1 MKKKISIL
9 TAAVLAAAIFAGCGS
24 KDSRAS
30 KGKQETNES
39 GDVILHAATQ
49 TDYPPFCFVDENDKL
64 TGFDAELLRL
74 ISDRLDGYTIEVKGG
89 EWESMFVSL
98 DSNKLDLVA
107 DEVAITAER
116 EENYYFSEPYI
127 EIQSVIAVA
136 EDNND
141 INSIDDLVGKHVL
154 CAVDSYAALLESY
167 NEQHDDK
174 IILDYVDDI
183 GTNERIIEVANGKYD
198 AIVND
203 PITMSELIST
213 NNIQAKIVGEPLAT
227 EPAAI
232 VFAKTK
238 DGEKLKELI
247 DPVIRELKEDGTLP
261 KLSTEWTGG
270 DYIPD

>member
-1 MKKKISIL
+1 MKKKVSIVI
-9 TAAVLAAAIFAGCGS
+9 AAVLAASLFAGCGS
-24 KDSRAS
+24 KKESSDSI
-30 KGKQETNES
+30 GKTEGKN
-39 GDVILHAATQ
+39 GDIVLHAATQ
-49 TDYPPFCFVDENDKL
+49 TDYPPFCFVDENEKL

-74 ISDRLDGYTIEVKGG
+74 ISDRLEGYTIEVKGG

-98 DSNKLDLVA
+98 DSKKLDLVA

-141 INSIDDLVGKHVL
+141 INSIDDLVGKHVI
-154 CAVDSYAALLESY
+154 CAVDSYAALLEQY
-167 NEQHDDK
+167 NAEHEGQ
-174 IILDYVDDI
+174 IILDYIDDI

-203 PITMSELIST
+203 PITVSTLIKE
-213 NNIQAKIVGEPLAT
+213 NGIKAKIVGEPLAT

-238 DGEKLKELI
+238 DGQRLKELI
-247 DPVIRELKEDGTLP
+247 DPVIEELKEDGTLSD
-261 KLSTEWTGG
+261 LSIEWTGG